1 MKTHQIGSFLFVS
14 IVILELLSGCSTV
27 PVTGRHELNIVSA
40 GEETQLGLTCGRCD
54 QKLHGANAREDN
66 FWRMECACRTYL
78 GRNPLSN
85 AQKRGQA

>member
-1 MKTHQIGSFLFVS
+1 MSILYTADGSA
-14 IVILELLSGCSTV
+14 INTERQEIHWPLEFMRMLAIFAVNC
-27 PVTGRHELNIVSA
+27 
-40 GEETQLGLTCGRCD
+40 EETQLGLTCGRCD